1 MACVL
6 RRERLRSV
14 FCYFSMSLQSLPQ
27 SCPCSMGTF
36 SRYLAASSSPLA
48 AGAWCCGHGDGLVS
62 WHASCTSALPWGSV
76 CHSSCP
82 YFVLLFLMAL
92 LLLPLP
98 VFISLSSSGK
108 PPDWEM
114 KQNAANAPHLTGG
127 KQRAQQP
134 PVEQSSV

>member
-1 MACVL
+1 MGI
-6 RRERLRSV
+6 RLS
-14 FCYFSMSLQSLPQ
+14 FFLPLL
-27 SCPCSMGTF
+27 CS
-36 SRYLAASSSPLA
+36 P
-48 AGAWCCGHGDGLVS
+48 
-62 WHASCTSALPWGSV
+62 
-76 CHSSCP
+76 
-82 YFVLLFLMAL
+82 FLMAL